1 MHLAHPTLRSTPHRQ
16 SHRRWALAKH
26 LGRVFGALCAVL
38 VVLPS
43 VSAQEGTVTPPSL
56 EHFQRATLPP
66 NVAKDLPLGIERVD
80 VVLQLTIDRE
90 GVVSEVSITRGA
102 GEPFDSAAMEASRRF
117 RFTPAL
123 VDGAAVAVSVPY
135 TYAFELNRPPPPG
148 PPPVG
153 TATVSG
159 EVVTRGTRAPVTGTM
174 VSLERTTPPAQ
185 VLETV
190 SDDAG
195 RFVFEGVAAGPWLL
209 RIPFEGDN
217 EIEQAVEVP
226 EGEQL
231 SLARIYAEVSQ
242 INRNRTIARDK
253 SKQRAADKVQL
264 SAGELKSVPGTFGDP
279 TRVIATLPGVARSPF
294 GLGYYVVRGANFEN
308 TGMFIDGFAAPL
320 LYHFLGGPSVI
331 HPEFVEQVD
340 FYPGGYPVDF
350 GRYTAGLVDVRT
362 KDVARD
368 RWHLMIDV
376 DLLKAGAFFSIPF
389 DDGKGTI
396 AIAGRRSYLE
406 LVLGV
411 VLPDDEITV
420 SYWDY
425 QLQLT
430 YDFLPETRL
439 SVFFMGSGDAL
450 ESRAQETAASY
461 EDDNTGDQVF
471 ESMFHRVLI
480 RFDHAFTDALRIR
493 SDSLFDYSPTVI
505 LDGTQGFVIETTQ
518 LTFRERLT
526 LTWDAAPWLQLR
538 TGVDVDGFAIRAD
551 VVVPT
556 RSALGTVPAPSFD
569 PLILDTQIEENQL
582 GIGTF
587 LAADIQPMSCLRI
600 LPGLRVD
607 WFDYNGYRHVTFD
620 PRLSVRWQ
628 ALSWLTLKGGTGLYH
643 QPPGLIAIDPEYG
656 NPTIAPQASIQSS
669 AGAEFEL
676 EEHGW
681 EFSVTGFYNH
691 MLDMPRNTRAV
702 VEDDD
707 ALQRL
712 NLEASGLGRAYGV
725 ELLARKQFGDWV
737 HGWLTYTVSRSER
750 RKEGGDWGAFNFDQT
765 HVLNLAWSFQLPSN
779 WTIGARYRLTSG
791 NPTTP
796 IVGATYDAD
805 ADRYRPIREGED
817 RLPLFHQLDIRIDKR
832 FVFDVWMLE
841 VYLDIQNAYYAE
853 NAEFYRYNFDYSQRT
868 AVGAIPILPTLGI
881 KAVF

>member
-1 MHLAHPTLRSTPHRQ
+1 MTWTPLQ
-16 SHRRWALAKH
+16 
-26 LGRVFGALCAVL
+26 GALCAL
-38 VVLPS
+38 VAALTLLPAAH
-43 VSAQEGTVTPPSL
+43 AQEGKVTPPSL
-56 EHFQRATLPP
+56 DTFQRATLPP
-66 NVAKDLPLGIERVD
+66 NAAKGLPLGIERVD
-80 VVLQLTIDRE
+80 VVLQITIDTE
-90 GVVSEVSITRGA
+90 GAVSALSITRGA
-102 GEPFDSAAMEASRRF
+102 GEPFDSAAMEAVRRF
-117 RFTPAL
+117 QFTPAL
-123 VDGAAVAVSVPY
+123 VDGVPVAVSVPY
-135 TYAFELNRPPPPG
+135 TYVFELNRPPPPS

-153 TATVSG
+153 TATVRG
-159 EVVTRGTRAPVTGTM
+159 ELITRGTRAPVAGTM
-174 VSLERTTPPAQ
+174 VALERQTPPAQ

-190 SDDAG
+190 SDGDG
-195 RFVFEGVAAGPWLL
+195 RFVFEDVAAGQWIL
-209 RIPFEGDN
+209 RVPLEGDN
-217 EIEQAVEVP
+217 EIERELDVPDGEEVDL
-226 EGEQL
+226 E
-231 SLARIYAEVSQ
+231 RVYADASQ
-242 INRNRTIARDK
+242 ISRNRTIVRDK
-253 SKQRAADKVQL
+253 GSQRAADKVQL
-264 SAGELKSVPGTFGDP
+264 SEGELKSVPGTFGDP
-279 TRVIATLPGVARSPF
+279 TRVVATLPGVARSPF

-308 TGMFIDGFAAPL
+308 TGMLIDGFAAPL
-320 LYHFLGGPSVI
+320 LYHFLGGPAVI

-340 FYPGGYPVDF
+340 FFPGGYPVDF
-350 GRYTAGLVDVRT
+350 GRYTAGLVDVKT
-362 KDVARD
+362 KNVPRD

-376 DLLKAGAFFSIPF
+376 DLLKAGAFFSVPF

-406 LVLGV
+406 LVLGI
-411 VLPDDEITV
+411 VLPDDDVSV

-471 ESMFHRVLI
+471 GSMFHRVLI
-480 RFDHAFTDALRIR
+480 RFDHAFTDDLRIR
-493 SDSLFDYSPTVI
+493 SDSLFDYSPTEI
-505 LDGTQGFVIETTQ
+505 MDGTEGFVIETTQ

-526 LTWDAAPWLQLR
+526 LTWDVAPWLQLR
-538 TGVDVDGFAIRAD
+538 TGLDVDGFNVTAD

-569 PLILDTQIEENQL
+569 PLILDTQFTEDQI

-587 LAADIQPMSCLRI
+587 LAADFQPMSCLRI

-607 WFDYNGYRHVTFD
+607 WFDYNGYRHVTVD

-628 ALSWLTLKGGTGLYH
+628 ALTWLTLKGGTGLYH
-643 QPPGLIAIDPEYG
+643 QPPSLIAIDPEFG
-656 NPTIAPQASIQSS
+656 NPTIPPQSSIQSS

-676 EEHGW
+676 EEYGW

-691 MLDMPRNTRAV
+691 MLDMPRSTRAV
-702 VEDDD
+702 VEGDDV
-707 ALQRL
+707 LERL
-712 NLEASGLGRAYGV
+712 NLEANGLGRAYGV
-725 ELLARKQFGDWV
+725 EFLARKQFGGWV

-750 RKEGGDWGAFNFDQT
+750 RKEDGSWRAFNFDQT
-765 HVLNLAWSFQLPSN
+765 HVLNLAWSFQLPDN

-817 RLPLFHQLDIRIDKR
+817 RLPMFHQLDLRIDKR

-853 NAEFYRYNFDYSQRT
+853 NAEFYRYNFDFSERT
-868 AVGAIPILPTLGI
+868 AVGAIPILPTLGL